1 MVSAEVKTLM
11 QCTHVVV
18 VRCCITLIYDV
29 DDDEL
34 LNIAYTYLVV
44 LMALH

>member
-11 QCTHVVV
+11 HSCCSCTLLY
-18 VRCCITLIYDV
+18 TLIYDV